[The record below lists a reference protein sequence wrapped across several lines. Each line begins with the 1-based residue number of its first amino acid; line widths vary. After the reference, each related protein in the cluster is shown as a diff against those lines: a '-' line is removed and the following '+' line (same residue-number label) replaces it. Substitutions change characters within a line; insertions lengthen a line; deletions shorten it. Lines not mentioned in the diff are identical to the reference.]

1 MTNEKNSHRLIFT
14 LPVETFQKFKAMTKK
29 RETTMKNVLIALVE
43 SYVNADAE
51 NEVESQR
58 RELETLKT
66 RCDELA
72 EKQAAFDG
80 LKDELAIL
88 TKRFKELDDKFSGLN
103 RTFVE
108 LLASQTQSD
117 EKEPK
122 PE

>member
-14 LPVETFQKFKAMTKK
+14 LPVETFRKFKAMTKA
-29 RETTMKNVLIALVE
+29 RETTMKNVLIALIE

-51 NEVESQR
+51 NEAKSQR
-58 RELETLKT
+58 QELDALKT

-80 LKDELAIL
+80 LNVEITIL
-88 TKRFKELDDKFSGLN
+88 NKRLKELEDKVSSLDSL
-103 RTFVE
+103 FVKLLGAE
-108 LLASQTQSD
+108 LQD
-117 EKEPK
+117 KKEPK